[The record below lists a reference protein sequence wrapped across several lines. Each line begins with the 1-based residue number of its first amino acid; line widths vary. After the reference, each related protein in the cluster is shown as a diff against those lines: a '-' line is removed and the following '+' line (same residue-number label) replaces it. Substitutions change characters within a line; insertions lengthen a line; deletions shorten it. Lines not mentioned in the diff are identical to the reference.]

1 LLRCEQTGGD
11 KGERVQGVGVSDP
24 KAPERSWH
32 PMIKRAHFS
41 DENESGIQAA
51 NAMLIAVEE
60 WPRRFAAVH
69 E

>member
-24 KAPERSWH
+24 KAPARSWQ
-32 PMIKRAHFS
+32 PNDQTRSFC